1 MKFNLFIKIL
11 IIFIIPLSIIQ
22 PVNADLASDILKAAQ
37 EGAKKNKKE
46 LAKWDLKSSKDIK
59 KLKSKEIKSLIS
71 GKVLEGT
78 YNDNQ
83 KKGKTVEEYNEDG
96 TYRGSVLGK
105 SESAKWYVKEGK
117 LCYKEFNSCA
127 KVYKSKSEPI
137 VYYLKQQ
144 GIIYTKFTKVSSLEE
159 IKKLRKAEKEQKLA
173 KEKIAKEKAA
183 KEEKIAKEKA
193 AKEEKIAEEKAAKEK
208 KIAEEKAAKEKKI
221 AEETLQ
227 KKLKLIPKKSDIEI
241 AQQLL
246 KDVKNFIDLN
256 PDELDI
262 LEISE
267 FFIKL
272 KSLDDNNFDEKI
284 QNDLLLFEKYLNT
297 SAKFVTFY
305 DLLKKNKIDKDLK
318 EIDDIYSG
326 LENQKKLL
334 KNILRKDPSSS
345 GAKDTIDSIKMI
357 EVLLENEGNT
367 YSLTQLKDFYEV
379 NKKYLSELEKDAQI
393 KLANEKKL
401 IELITKTRINIKN
414 LKIILKDQ
422 MTSDLAPLIIEQVKI
437 LDKAIEERIFKDL
450 ELANDNAE
458 QFVYKKFIEPKE
470 KAEADKKIAKEKA
483 EAEEKRKAK
492 EIAAKEEKI
501 AEEKRLT
508 ELKAK
513 FNNLSEEQ
521 KNFIKVLEDGKLDK
535 MSTDLELG
543 VSLARRN
550 QKLIKTLNNPINDE
564 KYVMFSKTAERCSG
578 DFCTVIKTIRISN
591 WIGIVDNIST
601 TVDGFIV
608 PRIAM
613 PSLNDINK
621 KTQSYLKAGTTLMIS
636 DWGYSYLIKPD
647 NRLYNILAE
656 YKPGDRV
663 LISGV
668 FFIDEDTGYLATEE
682 LFKKNQLKKPDLTF
696 RFTDILKTNQK

>member
-1 MKFNLFIKIL
+1 MKLNLFIKIL

-22 PVNADLASDILKAAQ
+22 PVKADLASDILKAAQ

-46 LAKWDLKSSKDIK
+46 LAKWGLKSSKDIK

-105 SESAKWYVKEGK
+105 SETAKWYVKEGK
-117 LCYKEFNSCA
+117 LCYKEFNTCA

-144 GIIYTKFTKVSSLEE
+144 GIIYTKFTKVSSIEE
-159 IKKLRKAEKEQKLA
+159 LKKLRKAEKEQKLA
-173 KEKIAKEKAA
+173 KEKVAKEKAAKEEKIAKEKAA

-193 AKEEKIAEEKAAKEK
+193 AKEEKIAEE
-208 KIAEEKAAKEKKI
+208 I
-221 AEETLQ
+221 LQ

-241 AQQLL
+241 AQQFL

-267 FFIKL
+267 FFITL
-272 KSLDDNNFDEKI
+272 KSLDDNNFDEKM
-284 QNDLLLFEKYLNT
+284 QNDLLLFKKYLNT
-297 SAKFVTFY
+297 SAKFVTFN
-305 DLLKKNKIDKDLK
+305 DLLKKDKIDKNLK
-318 EIDDIYSG
+318 EIDDIFSN

-334 KNILRKDPSSS
+334 KDILRKDPSSS

-357 EVLLENEGNT
+357 EVFLENEGNT

-379 NKKYLSELEKDAQI
+379 NKKYLSELEKDAQV

-414 LKIILKDQ
+414 LKLILKDQ

-470 KAEADKKIAKEKA
+470 KAEADEKIAKEKVK
-483 EAEEKRKAK
+483 AEEKRKAK
-492 EIAAKEEKI
+492 EIAAKEEKL
-501 AEEKRLT
+501 AKEKRLT

-550 QKLIKTLNNPINDE
+550 QKLIKTLNNPITDE
-564 KYVMFSKTAERCSG
+564 RYMMFSKTAERCSG
-578 DFCTVIKTIRISN
+578 DLCTVIKTIRISN
-591 WIGIVDNIST
+591 WIGIIDSIST

-621 KTQSYLKAGTTLMIS
+621 KTKSYLKAGTTLMIS

-647 NRLYNILAE
+647 NRLYDILAE

-663 LISGV
+663 LFTGM
-668 FFIDEDTGYLATEE
+668 FFLDEDTGYLATEE
-682 LFKKNQLKKPDLTF
+682 IFKKNQLKKPDLTF
-696 RFTDILKTNQK
+696 RFTDILKTDQK

>member
-1 MKFNLFIKIL
+1 MKFNFFIKIL

-46 LAKWDLKSSKDIK
+46 LAKWGLKSSKDIK

-173 KEKIAKEKAA
+173 TEKIAKEKAA
-183 KEEKIAKEKA
+183 KEE
-193 AKEEKIAEEKAAKEK
+193 

-305 DLLKKNKIDKDLK
+305 DLLKKTKIDKDLK

-393 KLANEKKL
+393 KITNEKKL

-414 LKIILKDQ
+414 LKLILKDQ

-663 LISGV
+663 LFTGS

>member
-46 LAKWDLKSSKDIK
+46 LAKWGLKSSKDIK

-83 KKGKTVEEYNEDG
+83 NKGKTVEEYNEDG

-105 SESAKWYVKEGK
+105 SENAKWYVKEGK

-159 IKKLRKAEKEQKLA
+159 LKKLRKVEKEQKLA

-193 AKEEKIAEEKAAKEK
+193 AKEE
-208 KIAEEKAAKEKKI
+208 KI

-267 FFIKL
+267 FFIKF

-393 KLANEKKL
+393 KITNEKKL

-414 LKIILKDQ
+414 LKLILKDQ

-470 KAEADKKIAKEKA
+470 KAEANEKIAKEKA
-483 EAEEKRKAK
+483 KAEEKRKAK

-601 TVDGFIV
+601 TTDGFIV

-621 KTQSYLKAGTTLMIS
+621 KTKSYLKAGTTLMIS

-647 NRLYNILAE
+647 NRLYDILAG

-663 LISGV
+663 LIAGT